1 MNEIR
6 KPAGPKKK
14 MENRKIINVSLDEL
28 HLEKAREIGRG
39 NVSLG
44 LRMAIESH
52 KPVEKIN

>member
-1 MNEIR
+1 MNER

-14 MENRKIINVSLDEL
+14 MENRKIINVSLDEF

-44 LRMAIESH
+44 LRLAIESH